1 MLFKSIPM
9 YIKATDI
16 HKHFLIIFI
25 FNRVKLA
32 IMYSIAANMVIS
44 IDDKRS
50 RTAGQHSL
58 FIPQALMSFLCHTW
72 MLSTFHPQ
80 THRQAQ
86 NTTTP
91 QTHRNSNVMAY
102 VMKLASLLCAGS
114 VINRQTKMA

>member
-9 YIKATDI
+9 YFTATDI

-58 FIPQALMSFLCHTW
+58 FIPQALMSFLCHT
-72 MLSTFHPQ
+72 
-80 THRQAQ
+80 
-86 NTTTP
+86 
-91 QTHRNSNVMAY
+91 
-102 VMKLASLLCAGS
+102 
-114 VINRQTKMA
+114 